1 MQLTVTLDPQTGQL
15 EIQANFPAGR
25 DAVLRMLLTA
35 ANLVLNARPPQAPAV
50 QPADAAGVDAILR
63 RLGRPPVSG

>member
-1 MQLTVTLDPQTGQL
+1 VQLIVTLDPQTGQVQLHVNGPPDKLLMLGLL
-15 EIQANFPAGR
+15 ELAKA
-25 DAVLRMLLTA
+25 AVLT
-35 ANLVLNARPPQAPAV
+35 APAAQPPGV